1 MNQYRFNKNSHN
13 ELKLNLKNLNS
24 NNELSPSLNLI
35 FLLLNHSDKIDR
47 KYLSIKLHII
57 IIFNLNIVN
66 IIYLQHLLLLC
77 IIHYYICNIFI
88 INFK

>member
-35 FLLLNHSDKIDR
+35 FLLLNHSDKQIE
-47 KYLSIKLHII
+47 
-57 IIFNLNIVN
+57 
-66 IIYLQHLLLLC
+66 
-77 IIHYYICNIFI
+77 NIFL
-88 INFK
+88 